1 MIIDFISD
9 DPYEPLTIYERTR
22 GADGVLKERYI
33 THEDRGYL
41 YPFCWLK
48 QGAPSWVLNR
58 LRNVHARINKNEV
71 AVGLDGGKLWK
82 VEVNH
87 PSQLWEIKEMVGKWT
102 HEADL
107 NYLDQILLTNYPDKL
122 PEFHPRKWYYDLEW
136 QTTGE
141 GAITVMAVA
150 DTHADHNVVFAW
162 SQESVRDTITKTEW
176 IDRYEGY
183 ELRTYPDEDKMLT
196 GFLEHLNECDPD
208 MLIAHAG
215 GWADLPKLHQRLGT
229 LRHDMSPLGIFLP
242 PKKDGSGYKTTA
254 QPIKG
259 RLVYD
264 TAGMKEDGTGF
275 EFVWNTS
282 GRGKAQ
288 QRKLYWFA
296 TELGLGHKLTDEIEG
311 MTVHNG
317 WAEYYDDF
325 VDYCLVDTTLLRDI
339 DNKLNCTDYHIA
351 LQQVAGVQFGSTHNV
366 SRYFRGLI
374 GRKTNLKAPTA
385 YNEQRPPLQA
395 AWVMPPIIGRHQNV
409 ALVDFASLYPNIILS
424 ANLCWTTMV
433 DQPGPNVL
441 TLDIP
446 PKLDEKTGNY
456 IPGTGGVFHFRQDV
470 EGLLPKTVRDLLVL
484 RKHYKG
490 LMKAATDPDEKL
502 GYDMLQMAVKVAVNA
517 IYGHMGMG
525 KLQGGWISYPISQAI
540 TYLGRE
546 SINMLVER
554 SEEMGYRSLAG
565 HTDSCY
571 IQVPFDEAEDVAQ
584 RLTNIAQDEMGL
596 KYLDVELE
604 AFFPYWFTGAKKEGG
619 KIIPVKNRN
628 FGIKSWPEDEA
639 GKMKITGYSVKASN
653 SPTLTK
659 EILGKSFELIATG
672 KEEDEVFNEIRPLI
686 KQVYDG
692 VHPPSYASSFNSLSK
707 DLDKY
712 EKTINAVTAA
722 RYSNQYLGTN
732 YKKNDSVQWV
742 YIDDVPEGQPFTKVI
757 AYDDE
762 RQISEY
768 SVNWSVTVEKWIHD
782 KLKTVYY
789 GLGWDLERL
798 TARRVPRKLW

>member
-33 THEDRGYL
+33 THEDRGYV

-48 QGAPSWVLNR
+48 QGAPTWVLNR
-58 LRNVHARINKNEV
+58 LRNVHARILKDQV
-71 AVGLDGGKLWK
+71 ATGLDGGKLWK

-87 PSQLWEIKEMVGKWT
+87 PNQLWEIKDLVGKWT

-136 QTTGE
+136 ETTGD

-162 SQESVRDTITKTEW
+162 SQESIRDTITKTEW

-183 ELRTYPDEDKMLT
+183 ELRTYPNEDKMLM
-196 GFLEHLNECDPD
+196 GFLEHLKECDPD

-215 GWADLPKLHQRLGT
+215 AWADLPKLHERMGA
-229 LRHDMSPLGIFLP
+229 LRHDMSPIGYFLP
-242 PKKDGSGYKTTA
+242 PKKDGSGYKSTV

-259 RLVYD
+259 RLVFD
-264 TAGMKEDGTGF
+264 TAAQAGEGSGF
-275 EFVWNTS
+275 EGVWQKS
-282 GRGKAQ
+282 GRGQAQ
-288 QRKLYWFA
+288 QRKLNWFA
-296 TELGLGHKLTDEIEG
+296 TELGLGHKLTDEIDG

-339 DNKLNCTDYHIA
+339 DNKLNCTDFHLA

-374 GRKTNLKAPTA
+374 GRKTNLKAPTS
-385 YNEQRPPLQA
+385 YIEERPELQA
-395 AWVMPPIIGRHQNV
+395 AWVMPPVAGRHENV

-424 ANLCWTTMV
+424 ANLCWTTLV

-446 PKLDEKTGNY
+446 PKLGDDGNY
-456 IPGTGGVFHFRQDV
+456 IPGTGGVFHWRQDE
-470 EGLLPKTVRDLLVL
+470 EGILPKVVKDMLAL

-490 LMKAATDPDEKL
+490 LMKVATDPDEKL
-502 GYDMLQMAVKVAVNA
+502 GYNMLQMAVKVSVNA
-517 IYGHMGMG
+517 VYGMVGSRKVRG
-525 KLQGGWISYPISQAI
+525 QWSSYEIAQSI

-546 SINMLVER
+546 SISMLVDR
-554 SEEMGYRSLAG
+554 SEEMGYRGLAG

-584 RLTNIAQDEMGL
+584 RLTDIAQEEMGL

-604 AFFPYWFTGAKKEGG
+604 AFFPYWFTGD
-619 KIIPVKNRN
+619 VKNRN
-628 FGIKSWPEDEA
+628 FGVKSWPPEDE
-639 GKMKITGYSVKASN
+639 GDMKVTGFSIKAS
-653 SPTLTK
+653 SAPPLTK
-659 EILGKSFELIATG
+659 ELLGKVFRMVSTG
-672 KEEDEVFNEIRPLI
+672 SNEDDIFNEIRPAI
-686 KQVYDG
+686 REVYLGERPATD
-692 VHPPSYASSFNSLSK
+692 ASSYGRVK
-707 DLDKY
+707 KALDDYDKVVPNPA
-712 EKTINAVTAA
+712 KAA
-722 RYSNQYLGTN
+722 RYSNQYLGTD

-742 YIDDVPEGQPFTKVI
+742 FIDDVPEGQPFTNVI

-762 RQISEY
+762 RQLSEY
-768 SVNWSVTVEKWIHD
+768 GIDWTTIVDKWIHR
-782 KLKTVYY
+782 KLKLVYKT
-789 GLGWDLERL
+789 LDWDLERL